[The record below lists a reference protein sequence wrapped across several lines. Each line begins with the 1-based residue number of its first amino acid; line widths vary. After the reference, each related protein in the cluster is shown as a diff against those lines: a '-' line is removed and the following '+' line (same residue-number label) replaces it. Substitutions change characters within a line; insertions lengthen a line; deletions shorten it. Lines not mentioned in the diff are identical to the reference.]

1 MKKSLFAI
9 LAVSAL
15 GLTATITKAD
25 IGVNVKAGTLGAGVE
40 LSKGFSDK
48 LSVGLAFNSYNLK
61 TTDTT
66 NQVDYDYEF
75 KLQTVGLLANY
86 HPFSGIFHMTAGV
99 LVNNNE
105 LSLTG
110 KPTAGSTYTING
122 ASYTAAEVG
131 SLTGKLTFSKTAPY
145 LGLGWGSRP
154 NGSFGLTADIGALY
168 QNSPKLALSSS
179 GGALSSDPTFLSR
192 LEAERV
198 TAESE
203 LSDFKWYPVVSLGL
217 YFRF

>member
-1 MKKSLFAI
+1 MKKTLFAV
-9 LAVSAL
+9 LTMSAL
-15 GLTATITKAD
+15 GLMATIAKAD

-66 NQVDYDYEF
+66 NQVDYDYKF
-75 KLQTVGLLANY
+75 KLQTAGLLANY
-86 HPFSGIFHMTAGV
+86 HPFSGIFRLTAGV
-99 LVNNNE
+99 FVNNNE

-154 NGSFGLTADIGALY
+154 NGSLGLTADIGALY
-168 QNSPKLALSSS
+168 QNSPKLALNSS
-179 GGALSSDPTFLSR
+179 GGTLSSNATFLSQM
-192 LEAERV
+192 EVERAK
-198 TAESE
+198 AESD
-203 LSDFKWYPVVSLGL
+203 LSSFKWYPVVSLGL

>member
-1 MKKSLFAI
+1 MKKTLFAVVAGST
-9 LAVSAL
+9 LAFSVTVAC
-15 GLTATITKAD
+15 AD
-25 IGVNVKAGTLGAGVE
+25 IGVNVKAGTLGAGIE

-48 LSVGLAFNSYNLK
+48 LSVGLALNSYNLK
-61 TTDTT
+61 TTDKTSD
-66 NQVDYDYEF
+66 VDYDF
-75 KLQTVGLLANY
+75 KFELQSAGLMANY
-86 HPFSGIFHMTAGV
+86 HPFSGMFRLTAGV

-110 KPTAGSTYTING
+110 KPNASASYTING
-122 ASYTAAEVG
+122 VTYTAANVG
-131 SLTGKLTFSKTAPY
+131 TLTGKVTFNKTAPY

-168 QNSPKLALSSS
+168 QGSPKLTLDAT
-179 GGALSSDPTFLSR
+179 GALADPALAAD
-192 LEAERV
+192 LQAERAK
-198 TAESE
+198 AESD